1 MKIVDIKTYILC
13 YQLKEEE
20 IFGYSQGWYTSRT
33 AMIVE
38 INTNEGIT
46 GIGEAF
52 GPSEI
57 TSAIIEHVY
66 KPYLIGKDPMD
77 REVIWEELYNKLR
90 DHGQKGLS
98 IEAISGID
106 IALWDI
112 IGKNLN
118 LPIHKLLG
126 GAYRDRVKVY
136 ATGFYRKKTH
146 YQTEDLVKE
155 AIQYVENGFK
165 AFKIKIGFDL
175 KEDVTNVKTIR
186 EAVGDD
192 ILIMIDANH
201 AYDAST
207 AIQVGRKMEP
217 YEIYWFEEP
226 VPPEDIEGYIEVKRA
241 LDIPIAAGEAEF
253 TKFGFR
259 HLISSRAVDIIQPD
273 CCVTGGL
280 TEAKKIATLA
290 QAWDIQCIPH
300 VWGSAIAMA
309 AALQLIA
316 ALPTCPLSLNPKE
329 PVFEL
334 DQSPN
339 MFRENLVTEPLKIK
353 DGYIEIPE
361 KPGLGVSLNR
371 DFLQRYMV
379 RR

>member
-1 MKIVDIKTYILC
+1 MTITDVKTYILLH
-13 YQLKEEE
+13 QLREEE
-20 IFGYSQGWYTSRT
+20 VFGYSQGWYTSRS

-38 INTNEGIT
+38 VNTNEGTT
-46 GIGEAF
+46 GVGEAF
-52 GPSEI
+52 GPPEI
-57 TSAIIEHVY
+57 TSTIIEHVY

-77 REVIWEELYNKLR
+77 REVIWEELYNRLR

-112 IGKNLN
+112 MGQNLN
-118 LPIHKLLG
+118 VPVYKLLG
-126 GAYRDRVKVY
+126 GAYRDKVKVY

-146 YQTEDLVKE
+146 HQTEDLVKE
-155 AIQYVENGFK
+155 AVKYIKNGFE
-165 AFKIKIGFDL
+165 AFKVKIGFDL
-175 KEDVTNVKTIR
+175 KEDVANVKAIR
-186 EAVGDD
+186 KAVGND

-207 AIQVGRKMEP
+207 AINVGRRMEP

-226 VPPEDIEGYIEVKRA
+226 VPPEDIEGYIQVKRA
-241 LDIPIAAGEAEF
+241 LNIPIAGGEAEF

-259 HLISSRAVDIIQPD
+259 HLISNRAVDIVQPD

-290 QAWDIQCIPH
+290 HAWNIQCIPH

-309 AALQLIA
+309 AALQLIV
-316 ALPTCPLSLNPKE
+316 ALPTCPLSLNPRE
-329 PVFEL
+329 PIFEL

-339 MFRENLVTEPLKIK
+339 IFRENLVTEPVQVK
-353 DGYIEIPE
+353 DGYIEIPR
-361 KPGLGVSLNR
+361 KAGLGMTLNR
-371 DFLQRYMV
+371 DFLKKYTVKR
-379 RR
+379 